1 MFTTCVSKGLNTI
14 IGTEQTNLYLLV
26 GKRLEDGDEM
36 VVLSL
41 RVILLSA
48 LANYT
53 DYLNLLDNDI
63 TLYAYGYYSGHSLD
77 IIIMIDSFRLFH

>member
-14 IGTEQTNLYLLV
+14 IGIEQTNLYLLL

-36 VVLSL
+36 AVLSL

-63 TLYAYGYYSGHSLD
+63 TLYAYG
-77 IIIMIDSFRLFH
+77 